1 VIELRCRAHNQL
13 EAERDYGM
21 ALMATKRGHTKVSEV
36 AQPYATTAR
45 AHFKS
50 KPYREQSAARPTIY
64 NIDAERLSSG

>member
-1 VIELRCRAHNQL
+1 
-13 EAERDYGM
+13 M